1 MDRIN
6 KIERLKDELFETDYI
21 VIKASEGHDVSEH
34 GDYIGYRQGI
44 RDKINELMIMTDE
57 EYYDAYPEEREI
69 IETLPD
75 QLDENVETLI

>member
-6 KIERLKDELFETDYI
+6 KIERLKDELFATDYI

-44 RDKINELMIMTDE
+44 RDEINAIMLMDDE
-57 EYYDAYPEEREI
+57 QYYEAYPNEKEI
-69 IETLPD
+69 IEILPED
-75 QLDENVETLI
+75 LLDTEEELI